1 MLPPNCGI
9 KTQLL
14 VEYVLNAC
22 KLSISGVDQPAN
34 ATLILRFSSS
44 DLTLSTRSLANQ
56 SNASTLLLAMP
67 LPGMT
72 ALTIATIAQTLHN
85 FQRLNT
91 ATNVHSELESV
102 QDAKPTSFLTEQ

>member
-1 MLPPNCGI
+1 MLSPNCGT

-22 KLSISGVDQPAN
+22 KLLISGVDQPAD

-44 DLTLSTRSLANQ
+44 DPTPSTRSLANQ
-56 SNASTLLLAMP
+56 SNASTSLLAMP

-85 FQRLNT
+85 FQRPNT
-91 ATNVHSELESV
+91 ATNVPSELESA
-102 QDAKPTSFLTEQ
+102 QDVKPTSFLTEQ